1 MTKWSVTATFAY
13 LDCIMSGVTFPLKIY
28 SKLKEKK
35 KEESWPKGKT
45 LLDKIM
51 WMTNSFD
58 FGTVDGFL
66 PQTDE
71 NSSLYNQTIIVYVE

>member
-1 MTKWSVTATFAY
+1 
-13 LDCIMSGVTFPLKIY
+13 MSGVTFPSKVY
-28 SKLKEKK
+28 PKLKEKQ

-66 PQTDE
+66 PQIDE
-71 NSSLYNQTIIVYVE
+71 NSPLYNQTTIVDVE

>member
-1 MTKWSVTATFAY
+1 
-13 LDCIMSGVTFPLKIY
+13 MSGVMFPSKIY
-28 SKLKEKK
+28 PKLKEKQ

-58 FGTVDGFL
+58 FGTVDEFL
-66 PQTDE
+66 SQTDE
-71 NSSLYNQTIIVYVE
+71 NSSLYNQTTIVYVE

>member
-1 MTKWSVTATFAY
+1 
-13 LDCIMSGVTFPLKIY
+13 MSGVMFPSKIY
-28 SKLKEKK
+28 PKLKEKQ

-71 NSSLYNQTIIVYVE
+71 NSSLYNQTTIVYVE